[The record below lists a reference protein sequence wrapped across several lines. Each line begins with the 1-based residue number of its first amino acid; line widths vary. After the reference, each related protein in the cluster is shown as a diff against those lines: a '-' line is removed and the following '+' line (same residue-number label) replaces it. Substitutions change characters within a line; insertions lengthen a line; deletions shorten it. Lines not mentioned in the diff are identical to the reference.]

1 MHIIDKPAESEG
13 WRMAKSGQPKYSIGD
28 QIVIVENGIFSEI
41 VKIYQLGGDWYYQLK
56 DRKDLYY
63 ENNLM
68 SKNDYEKI
76 YTKKENVQIQY
87 KFQFGDIVR
96 VWGYGQDLFVIIGFR
111 AEVWRYQDSAWEDI
125 VYELAR
131 ISDGAWLE
139 ATEEELTFITNE
151 ENAKKIINAKK
162 SIPSKT
168 PRLSP
173 PPTKQKQKKLSKDTV
188 DVDTLLDMYNDFQY
202 LYLNFGDPTYRK
214 KMREII
220 KKLQALSNHPFQ
232 KKD

>member
-13 WRMAKSGQPKYSIGD
+13 WRMTKNGQPKYSIGD

-63 ENNLM
+63 EKNLM
-68 SKNDYEKI
+68 LKSDYERL
-76 YTKKENVQIQY
+76 YNRKENVQINY
-87 KFQFGDIVR
+87 KYRFGDIVR

-111 AEVWRYQDSAWEDI
+111 AEIWRYKDSAWEDVI
-125 VYELAR
+125 YELAR
-131 ISDGAWLE
+131 VSDGAWLE
-139 ATEEELTFITNE
+139 ATEEELTYITNE
-151 ENAKKIINAKK
+151 ENAKRIIDSKK
-162 SIPSKT
+162 SSIKKAPL
-168 PRLSP
+168 LS
-173 PPTKQKQKKLSKDTV
+173 PPTKQKKLNKDVV
-188 DVDTLLDMYNDFQY
+188 DVDMLLDMYNDFQY
-202 LYLNFGDPTYRK
+202 LYLNFGDSTYRR

-220 KKLQALSNHPFQ
+220 KKLEALSNNPFQ